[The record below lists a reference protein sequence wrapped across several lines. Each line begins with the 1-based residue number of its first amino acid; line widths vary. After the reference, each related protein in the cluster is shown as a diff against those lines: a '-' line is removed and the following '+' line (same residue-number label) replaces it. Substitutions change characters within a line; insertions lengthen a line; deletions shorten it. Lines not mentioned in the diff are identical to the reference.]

1 MNGPQTC
8 GSARVGEEID
18 MTYDAPTLTTERLI
32 LRAHAPADLDA
43 CVHLWH
49 EPLVT
54 RYTTGRP
61 LSRQEVWLRIL
72 HHAGH
77 WRHLGFGSWAVTLR
91 EHPQTYLGQ
100 VGLLCALRDCMHE
113 FPQLMHVP
121 EANWVIHPAVHGQ
134 GYATEAMKAVHE
146 WQAGQP
152 GMAHT
157 HCLIHPRNDASLNLA
172 RRLKFRLVG
181 EAGEGDGLRLVLERL
196 VYT

>member
-1 MNGPQTC
+1 
-8 GSARVGEEID
+8 
-18 MTYDAPTLTTERLI
+18 
-32 LRAHAPADLDA
+32 
-43 CVHLWH
+43 
-49 EPLVT
+49 
-54 RYTTGRP
+54 
-61 LSRQEVWLRIL
+61 
-72 HHAGH
+72 
-77 WRHLGFGSWAVTLR
+77 
-91 EHPQTYLGQ
+91 
-100 VGLLCALRDCMHE
+100 MHE